1 MKKTFRSEVLT
12 GIQRTKFLETPT
24 IKINLNT
31 CSKCGNCTKICP
43 TRIFNN
49 LNGNDK
55 LILHPE
61 ECVLCGQCICGCPTN
76 SIIHSGFNSEN
87 FKRIKN
93 KRPVSSESAFEFL
106 SQRRSV
112 RNYKEI
118 TPPVELLEKI
128 AAIAGFAPGSPH
140 HRIGWVREMTIV
152 TGKEHM
158 KIIRDMTAEYIH
170 KTIRLLNSWY
180 LKSMANFSELAKAG
194 IGVVPDLQMR
204 LDNYKSGGDLI
215 IYNAPAAIFFHAP
228 KFSSTPQTD
237 CDTALQL
244 VQLYA
249 ETFGLATCWNGL
261 IQGAASGEHLKGFT
275 KLTEFLH
282 IPIDNK
288 CYAAMTIG
296 YPSVFLHS
304 IPDRKINITWING

>member
-1 MKKTFRSEVLT
+1 MESEIL
-12 GIQRTKFLETPT
+12 KPPT
-24 IKINLNT
+24 IKFNLET
-31 CSKCGNCTKICP
+31 CSNCGNYLKICP

-49 LNGNDK
+49 LNGDDK

-76 SIIHSGFNSEN
+76 SIIHSGFNTEN

-93 KRPVSSESAFEFL
+93 KKPVTPENAFEFL

-112 RNYKEI
+112 RNYKDG

-128 AAIAGFAPGSPH
+128 VGIAGFAPGSPH
-140 HRIGWVREMTIV
+140 HRVGWVREMTIV
-152 TGKEHM
+152 TGKDNM
-158 KIIRDMTAEYIH
+158 IIVRDMTAEYIY
-170 KTIRLLNSWY
+170 KTINLLNSWY
-180 LKSMANFSELAKAG
+180 LKAMANFSELAKAG

-204 LDNYKSGGDLI
+204 LDNHKKGNDII
-215 IYNAPAAIFFHAP
+215 IYNAPVAIFFHAP
-228 KFSSTPQTD
+228 RFSSTPQTD

-249 ETFGLATCWNGL
+249 ESFSLATCWNGL
-261 IQGAASGEHLKGFT
+261 IQGAAAGDHLKGFT
-275 KLTEFLH
+275 KLAEFLH
-282 IPIDNK
+282 IPRENK

-296 YPSVFLHS
+296 YPSVSLHS
-304 IPDRKINITWING
+304 IPERKIDITWINGHH